1 MDPRFYP
8 IPQTDPPR
16 SPRETLPTMYDL
28 PSEDP
33 EEPGLP
39 DVFHDLQPQLLSA
52 TLCLRHYASDQIFT
66 GTDLNL
72 YYDVRHPLWHKR
84 PDWFLVL
91 GVPRLYDQMDLRASY
106 VVWQEGVNPF
116 VVVELLSP
124 GTEKEDLGRY
134 ANLPPASS
142 DLEIEAADSSPERS
156 DIANGRSSAET
167 PPGKWQV
174 YEQILRVPYY
184 IVFSR
189 YTNQLRF
196 FQLIGGHYQ
205 EQRLDS
211 TDPRIW
217 IPELELGLGLWF
229 GDYDGITRPW
239 LRWYDEQGN
248 WIPTDAERNQVLVQE
263 AEQERQRAEQERQRA
278 EQAEHQLRQVVLN
291 LLQQGMGTAQVAQL
305 TGLSEAE
312 VENLAS

>member
-1 MDPRFYP
+1 MNQRSYP
-8 IPQTDPPR
+8 VPQTDPPR
-16 SPRETLPTMYDL
+16 SPRETLPSMYDL

-52 TLCLRHYASDQIFT
+52 TLRLRTYPADQVFT

-72 YYDVRHPLWHKR
+72 YYDVRHSLWHKR

-91 GVPRLYDQMDLRASY
+91 GVPRLYDEVDLRASY

-124 GTEKEDLGRY
+124 GTEKEDLGNY
-134 ANLPPASS
+134 
-142 DLEIEAADSSPERS
+142 ADSATALESELESES
-156 DIANGRSSAET
+156 DTEVEAELPQIANGRSAKEKPSS
-167 PPGKWQV
+167 KWQV

-205 EQRLDS
+205 EQSLDPAN
-211 TDPRIW
+211 PRIW
-217 IPELELGLGLWF
+217 IPELELGLGLWH
-229 GDYDGITRPW
+229 GEYDGIIRQW
-239 LRWYDEQGN
+239 LRWYDEQGT
-248 WIPTDAERNQVLVQE
+248 WIPTDAERNQVLAQ
-263 AEQERQRAEQERQRA
+263 QAEQERQRA
-278 EQAEHQLRQVVLN
+278 EQAERQLRQVVSN
-291 LLQQGMGTAQVAQL
+291 LVRQGMSTAQVAQL
-305 TGLSEAE
+305 TGLSAAE
-312 VENLAS
+312 VEGLAE